1 MPYTVVNTLFLVKTV
16 ETQVKLLSAADHP
29 QFFLLLL
36 VLLTSVAAL
45 VYKLMKLVKLPEIW
59 REEKRLLK
67 LKAEFEERE
76 RRLDAEASQRKS
88 ECDSDDYINGRSGDV
103 PMGLRTLGVPRLP
116 AAAEAQA
123 GLSIEPE
130 AAGLRAAACT
140 AQHKVVIELTTF
152 EIGVLP
158 ECGR

>member
-1 MPYTVVNTLFLVKTV
+1 
-16 ETQVKLLSAADHP
+16 
-29 QFFLLLL
+29 
-36 VLLTSVAAL
+36 
-45 VYKLMKLVKLPEIW
+45 MKLVKLPEIW

-76 RRLDAEASQRKS
+76 RRLDAEAETHDSAAKS
-88 ECDSDDYINGRSGDV
+88 ECDSDGYINGRSGDV

>member
-1 MPYTVVNTLFLVKTV
+1 MKQLN
-16 ETQVKLLSAADHP
+16 AGDHP

-59 REEKRLLK
+59 REEKQLLK

-76 RRLDAEASQRKS
+76 RRLDAEAETHDSAVSERKS

>member
-1 MPYTVVNTLFLVKTV
+1 
-16 ETQVKLLSAADHP
+16 
-29 QFFLLLL
+29 
-36 VLLTSVAAL
+36 
-45 VYKLMKLVKLPEIW
+45 VKLPEIW

-76 RRLDAEASQRKS
+76 RRLDAEAEAHDCVSERKS

-103 PMGLRTLGVPRLP
+103 PMGLRTLRAPRLP

>member
-1 MPYTVVNTLFLVKTV
+1 LN
-16 ETQVKLLSAADHP
+16 AGDHP

-59 REEKRLLK
+59 REEKRLLN

-76 RRLDAEASQRKS
+76 RRLDAEAEAHDSTERES
-88 ECDSDDYINGRSGDV
+88 ECDSDDYVNGRSGDV
-103 PMGLRTLGVPRLP
+103 PMGLRTLGVPRLA

>member
-1 MPYTVVNTLFLVKTV
+1 MKQLN
-16 ETQVKLLSAADHP
+16 ADDRP
-29 QFFLLLL
+29 PFYLLLL

-76 RRLDAEASQRKS
+76 RRLDADAEAHNSAAS
-88 ECDSDDYINGRSGDV
+88 EHESESDNDDYINGRSGDV
-103 PMGLRTLGVPRLP
+103 PMGLRTVGVPRLP

-123 GLSIEPE
+123 GLSMEPE
-130 AAGLRAAACT
+130 TAESRAVACN
-140 AQHKVVIELTTF
+140 AQQKVVVELTTF
-152 EIGVLP
+152 EIAVLP

>member
-1 MPYTVVNTLFLVKTV
+1 MKQLN
-16 ETQVKLLSAADHP
+16 AGDHP

-36 VLLTSVAAL
+36 VVLTSVAAL

-76 RRLDAEASQRKS
+76 RRLDAEAEALAHDSAVSEHES

>member
-1 MPYTVVNTLFLVKTV
+1 MEPKTF
-16 ETQVKLLSAADHP
+16 TA
-29 QFFLLLL
+29 LLL

-59 REEKRLLK
+59 REEKRLLM

-76 RRLDAEASQRKS
+76 RRLDADAEAHNSAAS
-88 ECDSDDYINGRSGDV
+88 EHESESDNDDYINGRSGNV
-103 PMGLRTLGVPRLP
+103 SMGLCTVGVPRLP

-130 AAGLRAAACT
+130 AAGSRAVACNE
-140 AQHKVVIELTTF
+140 QQKVVVELTTF
-152 EIGVLP
+152 EIAVLP